1 VRQLI
6 VSFLFSALISSGGY
20 SSSPNNLYATYTG
33 STGAALDTGSFS
45 TGNARSVTIRVANTG
60 TAVTGTVSVII
71 NLNSGENYVIG
82 TTTVNIGSVAL
93 ITWGDSVSAVIGA
106 MAAPSGV
113 TREIITAGLPANIE
127 VKVAAA
133 TNATPSIIVWGG
145 AR

>member
-1 VRQLI
+1 MKAYLLSLLLGTLI
-6 VSFLFSALISSGGY
+6 TGGGY

-93 ITWGDSVSAVIGA
+93 ITWGDSVAAVIGA

-133 TNATPSIIVWGG
+133 ANAIPAIIVWGG